1 MIQPIDEGE
10 AARFQRVSIFLSVFN
25 VHINRIPSDGWITD
39 IRYTQGKFLA
49 AFNHLASEQNERNC
63 LWLKQDDRCYR
74 ITQIAGLIARRIVCW
89 KKPGEQVRKGDR
101 FGLIRFGSRVD
112 LDLPMD
118 VEILVKVGDKVRGGM
133 TVVGRLPD

>member
-1 MIQPIDEGE
+1 
-10 AARFQRVSIFLSVFN
+10 
-25 VHINRIPSDGWITD
+25 
-39 IRYTQGKFLA
+39 
-49 AFNHLASEQNERNC
+49 
-63 LWLKQDDRCYR
+63 
-74 ITQIAGLIARRIVCW
+74 LIARRIVCW

-133 TVVGRLPD
+133 TVVGRLPG